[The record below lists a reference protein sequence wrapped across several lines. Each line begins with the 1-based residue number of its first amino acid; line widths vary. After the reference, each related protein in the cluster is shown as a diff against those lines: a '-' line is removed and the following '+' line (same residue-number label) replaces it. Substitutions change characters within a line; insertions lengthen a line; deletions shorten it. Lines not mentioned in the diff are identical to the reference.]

1 MFKNHEIGKAFL
13 DLLIEE
19 MSLSTM
25 FVTLDKLIELM
36 STPNETLFKIQQEEK
51 PELHSQMVCTCYILD
66 YLRWVVATT
75 DELEYQEEALK
86 CSIQLAGYV
95 PTSSAAAES
104 SQDNPA

>member
-1 MFKNHEIGKAFL
+1 MFKNHEVGKAFL

-36 STPNETLFKIQQEEK
+36 STPNEFIVKCMAEE
-51 PELHSQMVCTCYILD
+51 PDSRSQAICTCYILD
-66 YLRWVVATT
+66 YLRWVCATT

-86 CSIQLAGYV
+86 CSIQLAGYA
-95 PTSSAAAES
+95 PTSPAAAES